1 MALTAGQDF
10 RVRGPGEKFLAAPT
24 VPMTIGM
31 HEALRA
37 AAGAAR
43 VTVAELTRRYI
54 RDGLAR
60 DRDAALGVQPV
71 QADG

>member
-24 VPMTIGM
+24 VPMTIAM
-31 HEALRA
+31 AEALRA
-37 AAGAAR
+37 AATAGR
-43 VTVAELTRRYI
+43 VTVAELMRRYI

-60 DRDAALGVQPV
+60 DRAAVLPPEAEAG
-71 QADG
+71 G

>member
-1 MALTAGQDF
+1 MVTAAGQDF

-37 AAGAAR
+37 AADLSR
-43 VTVAELTRRYI
+43 VTVAELMRRYI

-60 DRDAALGVQPV
+60 DHDATLAPPV
-71 QADG
+71 AADG